1 MVRLGRPIPWTWLGY
16 VIHGDLAG
24 MTAYHRRDGTLVVF
38 PATRPKEPA
47 SADQIKTRNRI
58 RMAGLHWREMEQTQ
72 RESWNLAATRAH
84 LRMNGYIIYCYW
96 LMTADR
102 DTIETIARQARIP
115 IGDLIE

>member
-1 MVRLGRPIPWTWLGY
+1 MVRLGKTYWSWLGY

-47 SADQIKTRNRI
+47 SPDQIKTRNRI
-58 RMAGLHWREMEQTQ
+58 RIAGLTWREYSQAQ
-72 RESWNLAATRAH
+72 RDLWNLAASRAH
-84 LRMNGYIIYCYW
+84 LRFNGYILFCNW

-102 DTIETIARQARIP
+102 LTIETIARQARIP
-115 IGDLIE
+115 IENLLA